1 MSEKSLIGAVL
12 ANNNNNHN
20 NNNNNNH
27 SNNSSSSNSA
37 PAGAT
42 PPATGLPSSG
52 ENINDRSTDSCTALL
67 LEHKS
72 LVPASGR
79 GNSSSSSSSSS
90 SVVRWKK
97 LGQSFRRVLSA
108 GRMSAASSSSSCS
121 LSTVAMTTAS
131 TLNCIQVAP
140 PDDRKLIQ
148 LDEEEKENSGREE
161 GNYNNN
167 NNINIAKEVAPSDG
181 GARNTS
187 PTPTSR
193 YVNGPRCST
202 PRKTLPAATSSSS
215 SAASAGGRRRRRCSH
230 LEDGDQQPTLRVHW
244 ADSNDHLNHADKP
257 SQSGHFR
264 SADNLHNPTAV
275 IVLSFSFGFVFHVS
289 RINLN

>member
-20 NNNNNNH
+20 NNNH
-27 SNNSSSSNSA
+27 SNNSNSSSSNSA

-79 GNSSSSSSSSS
+79 GNSSGSSSSS

-215 SAASAGGRRRRRCSH
+215 AASAGGRRRRRCSH